1 MELVHRTQKNY
12 GFILSEKFPQKIQM
26 LLIPQS
32 LLHSIIK
39 IKVKTK
45 FPGRWRRNQNID
57 ECTGLSK
64 KKRVVMGK

>member
-1 MELVHRTQKNY
+1 
-12 GFILSEKFPQKIQM
+12 M